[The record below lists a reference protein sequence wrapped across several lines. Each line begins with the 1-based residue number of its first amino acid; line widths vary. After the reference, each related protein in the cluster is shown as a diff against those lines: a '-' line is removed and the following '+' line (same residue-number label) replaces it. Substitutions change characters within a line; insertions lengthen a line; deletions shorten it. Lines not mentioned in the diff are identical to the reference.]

1 MSKKKYIRIPVEL
14 IGSGISSTAL
24 IIYSLL
30 ADRQELSVK
39 QGYRF
44 RDCSGYYIIYT
55 EQDLADVLSLSVRTV
70 RRMLTELVGAG
81 LIRTRKQG
89 KGLPQKIYVS
99 TDDYITS
106 EQTDVSGQEQTD
118 MAGQEQ
124 TEMSGLNIYPE
135 SSYPDTIYPRPSTP
149 ERPSVMGKQSPSK
162 REEDENELEKY
173 IYENDSNLTTAEV
186 AEIKQRLSHSK
197 KNIHNAKAYIR
208 AVVAN
213 YRLERHIPAPQK
225 ITGYPAAYDLEAYTA
240 ETSGADYINQL
251 MAELDEIRP
260 QK

>member
-55 EQDLADVLSLSVRTV
+55 EEDLSEVIGLSVRTV

-106 EQTDVSGQEQTD
+106 EQTDVSGQERTDMSAQERTD
-118 MAGQEQ
+118 MAGL
-124 TEMSGLNIYPE
+124 TIYPDN
-135 SSYPDTIYPRPSTP
+135 SYPDTIYPHPVSEHPPVR
-149 ERPSVMGKQSPSK
+149 GKQSTGS
-162 REEDENELEKY
+162 REEEDKLEKC
-173 IYENDSNLTTAEV
+173 IYSRDPSLTADDV
-186 AEIKQRLSHSK
+186 AEIKQRLSHNRK
-197 KNIHNAKAYIR
+197 KIHNTKAYIR

-213 YRLERHIPAPQK
+213 YKLARQIPTPQK
-225 ITGYPAAYDLEAYTA
+225 TTGYPAAYDLEAYTA
-240 ETSGADYINQL
+240 ETSGADYISQL
-251 MAELDEIRP
+251 LAELDEISP
-260 QK
+260 KK